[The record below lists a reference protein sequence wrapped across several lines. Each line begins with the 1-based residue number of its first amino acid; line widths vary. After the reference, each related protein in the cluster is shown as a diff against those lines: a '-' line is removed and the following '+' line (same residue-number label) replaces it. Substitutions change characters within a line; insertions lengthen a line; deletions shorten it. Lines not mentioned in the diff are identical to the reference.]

1 MNTNDPQGRRVLEL
15 DPEVRKWRTKLE
27 RESSLS
33 ARELD
38 EIEDHLRARIT
49 FELELNPALA
59 PAEALA
65 IAREGLGE
73 PKAISRE
80 FAKAGRPRWRRV
92 LWVGWTM
99 YVASFVLPAVSFSGV
114 VASRPDADLTIYG
127 YELLP
132 EVIGLIQRTPGG
144 LTPLIFMV
152 LPSFLVL
159 PNLIFLTTLPAFRRP
174 RPAWRSWT
182 SWLVGAT
189 GAFPLVQGLLRL
201 GDLGPGMQAGVGFW
215 VWSASFLVVAGALW
229 LRGREWSSPRPKTA
243 TPVAE
248 RAM

>member
-1 MNTNDPQGRRVLEL
+1 MFEL
-15 DPEVRKWRTKLE
+15 DREVRNWRTELE
-27 RESSLS
+27 HRSSLS

-38 EIEDHLRARIT
+38 ELEDHLRARVT
-49 FELELNPALA
+49 LELELNPALA

-65 IAREGLGE
+65 IARKGLGQ
-73 PKAISRE
+73 PNAISRE
-80 FAKAGRPRWRRV
+80 FARAGQPRWRQV
-92 LWVGWTM
+92 LWVGWSM
-99 YVASFVLPAVSFSGV
+99 YVASFVLPAFSFSGV

-144 LTPLIFMV
+144 LVPLIFLV
-152 LPSFLVL
+152 LPSFLIL
-159 PNLIFLTTLPAFRRP
+159 PNLIFLMTSLSFWRP

-182 SWLVGAT
+182 SWLVGLT
-189 GAFPLVQGLLRL
+189 GAFLLVQGLVQL

-229 LRGREWSSPRPKTA
+229 LRGREWSSPRPKPA
-243 TPVAE
+243 NA
-248 RAM
+248 